1 MLLFSKLLLHDTV
14 LLVFL
19 FVFFILNVLVV
30 FFNLLSTSLN
40 IKDMFLTL
48 YHPHSWAHVHC
59 VYTEWLYRIF
69 TTQNSSKFQN
79 FQKLLQNFRGMVRHS
94 SFILFLFLGLTIDWL
109 LNYISNKHGRSDG
122 IKYLTLS
129 FLFSCW
135 SLNVCQLVEMVIIV

>member
-1 MLLFSKLLLHDTV
+1 MTLYCL
-14 LLVFL
+14 
-19 FVFFILNVLVV
+19 FFICFLYFECFSCV
-30 FFNLLSTSLN
+30 FNLLSTFLN

-48 YHPHSWAHVHC
+48 NHPHSWAHVHC
-59 VYTEWLYRIF
+59 VYTEWLYRLF
-69 TTQNSSKFQN
+69 TTQNSSKFQK

-109 LNYISNKHGRSDG
+109 LNDISNKHGRSDG